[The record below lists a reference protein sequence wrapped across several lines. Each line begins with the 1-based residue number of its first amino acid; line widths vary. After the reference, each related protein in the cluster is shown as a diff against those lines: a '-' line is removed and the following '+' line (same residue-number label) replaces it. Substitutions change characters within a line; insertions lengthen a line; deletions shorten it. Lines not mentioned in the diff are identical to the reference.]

1 MGKPP
6 SKVHTRTHAFRTHV
20 RELWGSGTDE
30 RLLHQARTGDD
41 AMTTL
46 EKKLAQAIVEVIDEV
61 VRTRPRLAGTLD
73 TVRSLLLEAGE

>member
-1 MGKPP
+1 
-6 SKVHTRTHAFRTHV
+6 
-20 RELWGSGTDE
+20 
-30 RLLHQARTGDD
+30 
-41 AMTTL
+41 MTTL